1 MKQKNKMLVLACIT
15 VTQSLPFPSPTTR
28 PPPKPVAPGQCG
40 GALVGPSGNLASPNY
55 PGNYPSNAYCVWT
68 VTVPPGSQFRI
79 DFLFFETEPCYD
91 LVKVYQGRRLI
102 RRLTRGG
109 ESEDDKYFK
118 DKNDDN
124 DDDECDD
131 DDDDDDDDYDD
142 DNDKNGKRNYMFAEP
157 LRADRKAKVVSVHG
171 NGEPVRI
178 VFKSDPW
185 VTRRG
190 FFAHYTM
197 GKALCGGPLA
207 PASGNITSP
216 GFPANYPNDVECRW
230 TIRVPLGSTL
240 VLNFRAF
247 ETERCF
253 DHVKILRGFREIR
266 SLSGIYGAY
275 SWFTGRHDDFLDDDC
290 EDDDDDDDD
299 GDDDDDEDWKK
310 KFRFG
315 FGMTRFY
322 GFPFLPRVYI
332 LGNGEQISVNFKS
345 DKIITFKGFDATY
358 RVVRG
363 PVEGK

>member
-79 DFLFFETEPCYD
+79 DFLFFETEP
-91 LVKVYQGRRLI
+91 
-102 RRLTRGG
+102 
-109 ESEDDKYFK
+109 
-118 DKNDDN
+118 
-124 DDDECDD
+124 
-131 DDDDDDDDYDD
+131 
-142 DNDKNGKRNYMFAEP
+142 
-157 LRADRKAKVVSVHG
+157 
-171 NGEPVRI
+171 
-178 VFKSDPW
+178 W
-185 VTRRG
+185 RG

-247 ETERCF
+247 ETERC
-253 DHVKILRGFREIR
+253 KIGVQ
-266 SLSGIYGAY
+266 
-275 SWFTGRHDDFLDDDC
+275 
-290 EDDDDDDDD
+290 
-299 GDDDDDEDWKK
+299 WK
-310 KFRFG
+310 
-315 FGMTRFY
+315 
-322 GFPFLPRVYI
+322 
-332 LGNGEQISVNFKS
+332 ES
-345 DKIITFKGFDATY
+345 DQ
-358 RVVRG
+358 
-363 PVEGK
+363 